1 VSHLGLSTAV
11 PRARSRGS
19 IEISIGGSL
28 LSAWLFLAIFGPSIL
43 GVDPNQID
51 LVAILQPPH
60 ADHWLGTD
68 QLGRDAL
75 ARILMGARIDILMS
89 VLGVLPPLII
99 GVVVGLV
106 SGYFGGW
113 IDSIL
118 MRLVDIT
125 VAFPFLVLVIAIV
138 GMLGP
143 GLDNFFVALALVGWV
158 SYARLIRAR
167 VLVLRE
173 AEFIQAA
180 RGLGYPPL
188 YILFRHVM
196 PNALSPIAV
205 YAMSDAVMVMLAGAS
220 LGFVGLGVQPPTPE
234 WGVMIADGQ
243 PFVTMGWWICL
254 FPGMAAASLGL
265 GFLLLSDGLA
275 GRLGVRK

>member
-1 VSHLGLSTAV
+1 MSHLGLSTAV

>member
-1 VSHLGLSTAV
+1 MSHLGLSTAV

-167 VLVLRE
+167 GLVLRE
-173 AEFIQAA
+173 AEFIQGA
-180 RGLGYPPL
+180 RGLGYLPL
-188 YILFRHVM
+188 YMLFRHVM

-205 YAMSDAVMVMLAGAS
+205 YAMSDAVMGMLAGAS

>member
-1 VSHLGLSTAV
+1 
-11 PRARSRGS
+11 
-19 IEISIGGSL
+19 
-28 LSAWLFLAIFGPSIL
+28 
-43 GVDPNQID
+43 
-51 LVAILQPPH
+51 
-60 ADHWLGTD
+60 
-68 QLGRDAL
+68 
-75 ARILMGARIDILMS
+75 MS

-167 VLVLRE
+167 GLVLRE

>member
-1 VSHLGLSTAV
+1 MSHLGLSTAV

-167 VLVLRE
+167 GLVLRE

-196 PNALSPIAV
+196 PKALSPIAV